1 MFTRK
6 SDYALR
12 AVVYLALNHGRVV
25 SAREIAE
32 NLKIPYKF
40 LTQIFLELSRRDI
53 LTSQRGSKGGAVL
66 KKNPADLTLLE
77 IIEAVD
83 GPISLHQCV
92 AEFNEPCY
100 FEDRCPINERLKDLE
115 EKIRET
121 LHLTTI
127 AKIIEDYRFNEGWEE
142 KR

>member
-1 MFTRK
+1 MLTRK

-12 AVVYLALNHGRVV
+12 AIVYLALNSGRVV
-25 SAREIAE
+25 SAREIAQ

-40 LTQIFLELSRRDI
+40 LTQIFLELSRKEI

-66 KKNPADLTLLE
+66 KKNPAELTLLE

-83 GPISLHQCV
+83 GPISLHQCA

-100 FEDRCPINERLKDLE
+100 FEGRCPIKEKLKNLE
-115 EKIRET
+115 DKIRQR
-121 LHLTTI
+121 LQLTTI
-127 AKIIEDYRFNEGWEE
+127 AKIIEDYQINKSWEE